1 MAHIIANFN
10 QLMSERVRARHN
22 IEDFKLMMSSI
33 DQQVDE
39 QVKNIIESGHII
51 LKGTE
56 FNVLILKL
64 TWGLYS
70 LMGKDNFDK
79 FRVELNKHLP
89 SLKMYYMMA
98 SSPLESGAKPN

>member
-1 MAHIIANFN
+1 
-10 QLMSERVRARHN
+10 MSERVRARHN

-51 LKGTE
+51 LKGAE
-56 FNVLILKL
+56 FNVIRIKL

-70 LMGKDNFDK
+70 LIGKDNFDK
-79 FRVELNKHLP
+79 FRAEFNRYLP

-98 SSPLESGAKPN
+98 TFTPEPGSKPN